1 MNTPIPVIVDGQ
13 AGIFA
18 HSKARVATLN
28 AKAKERL
35 CLMDARIRT
44 LMAEPE
50 EGAATAEYAVV
61 LGGAG
66 RHPEVGCH
74 QDVADQHHQTGSES
88 RVTAMKTMTCRWRL
102 ARLPPDLCTG
112 SATAEFAIVL
122 PSIIAIAG
130 LILAI
135 GRVVIVSM
143 DCQSAAAAAARE
155 FVVTGDESSARS
167 IAADVAGGK
176 PHVSIAHDGQSTS
189 VTVECSVLP
198 GPLDVTPTRVTGNAT
213 AISQ

>member
-61 LGGAG
+61 L
-66 RHPEVGCH
+66 
-74 QDVADQHHQTGSES
+74 VAATG
-88 RVTAMKTMTCRWRL
+88 
-102 ARLPPDLCTG
+102 
-112 SATAEFAIVL
+112 F
-122 PSIIAIAG
+122 
-130 LILAI
+130 
-135 GRVVIVSM
+135 
-143 DCQSAAAAAARE
+143 
-155 FVVTGDESSARS
+155 
-167 IAADVAGGK
+167 AAD
-176 PHVSIAHDGQSTS
+176 
-189 VTVECSVLP
+189 
-198 GPLDVTPTRVTGNAT
+198 
-213 AISQ
+213 AIKTLLTNIIKQALKVG